1 MTLAPISFT
10 ASSSPS
16 LCFCLFYLGANVSFF
31 CFFQTRKQL
40 QEMQQHAKSLFIQRI
55 LLQDPG
61 FKAKMHVI
69 IQQMQQQKTPQAS
82 TSEVSQGDGKPIGP
96 QPTVAQIRQPG
107 SAGQVPLA
115 RIVHGNHATTTF
127 LYTILA
133 Y

>member
-1 MTLAPISFT
+1 
-10 ASSSPS
+10 
-16 LCFCLFYLGANVSFF
+16 
-31 CFFQTRKQL
+31 
-40 QEMQQHAKSLFIQRI
+40 MQQHAKSLFIQRI

-127 LYTILA
+127 VCHTSILSIPDMPLVF
-133 Y
+133 YPDYPLDLMHPLEFCL